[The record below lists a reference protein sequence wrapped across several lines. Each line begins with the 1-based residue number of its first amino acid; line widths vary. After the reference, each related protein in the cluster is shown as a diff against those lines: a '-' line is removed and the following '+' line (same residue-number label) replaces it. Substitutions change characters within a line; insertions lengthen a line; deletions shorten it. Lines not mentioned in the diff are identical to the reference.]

1 MTVVGVTASRW
12 PRCATSYRTALSPSS
27 LSPPT
32 GGASRAP
39 TGTATSS
46 TPWPS
51 HRSMS
56 TCSSSWVWFFFIYWT
71 LWFHEFKI
79 HFKMN
84 HWNDVQKSICLIL
97 LLFINVFNLIYWI
110 SGYFCDDL
118 FSHVFTITLPKIQYS
133 EISCPLFAIKSPKW
147 LTQIKKVTNS
157 IFPDFVTHEKM
168 AMWYRLVGY
177 QW

>member
-1 MTVVGVTASRW
+1 MTVVGDTASRW

-39 TGTATSS
+39 IGTATSS

-84 HWNDVQKSICLIL
+84 QWNDVQKSICLIL
-97 LLFINVFNLIYWI
+97 LFLLMFLILYI
-110 SGYFCDDL
+110 EYL
-118 FSHVFTITLPKIQYS
+118 VI
-133 EISCPLFAIKSPKW
+133 
-147 LTQIKKVTNS
+147 
-157 IFPDFVTHEKM
+157 FVTIYFHMFLRSHCQKYNTQKFH
-168 AMWYRLVGY
+168 ALCLLLNPQNDWHK
-177 QW
+177 